1 MLADLYDYNTFLR
14 TKRFCTQDLFF
25 FRINCAAE
33 LFCSRTAG
41 GSLAPQNDVWV
52 RSQTGHPPSLILEN
66 LTGLSSCYLATF
78 SASMETDVREVKGN
92 SEIQTSVSLH

>member
-1 MLADLYDYNTFLR
+1 MIITHKNEKVWYS
-14 TKRFCTQDLFF
+14 RFIYSFFRLLFI
-25 FRINCAAE
+25 RINCVAE

-41 GSLAPQNDVWV
+41 GSLAPQNDGWV